1 MKSRLFLASKIAF
14 FLLKNATEISGTS
27 AATYKMVE
35 LKTLALVL
43 ARRVGR
49 PNQPDE
55 GVDGVD
61 VVGLLDLILV
71 NREPVGQR
79 LAPEAN
85 NAVGDHRDH
94 VHRGFRP

>member
-1 MKSRLFLASKIAF
+1 M
-14 FLLKNATEISGTS
+14 EPQ
-27 AATYKMVE
+27 
-35 LKTLALVL
+35 TLVLVL
-43 ARRVGR
+43 ASRVLR

-61 VVGLLDLILV
+61 VVGLLDLVLV
-71 NREPVGQR
+71 NWEPVGQR